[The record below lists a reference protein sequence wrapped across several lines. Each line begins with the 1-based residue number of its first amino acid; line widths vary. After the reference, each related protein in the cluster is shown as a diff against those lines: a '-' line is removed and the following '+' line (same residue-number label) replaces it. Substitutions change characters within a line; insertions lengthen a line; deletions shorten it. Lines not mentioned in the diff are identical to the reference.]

1 MEAICDDIN
10 TPQVIS
16 VINSYISDPNEE
28 IISILYWLENNFF
41 KVWFFDIVQE
51 EKIIIPQEI
60 IAFAQQRIQAKKD
73 KNYALADELRNK
85 VKDMWYEIRDTKDW
99 FEIDKI

>member
-41 KVWFFDIVQE
+41 KV
-51 EKIIIPQEI
+51 
-60 IAFAQQRIQAKKD
+60 
-73 KNYALADELRNK
+73 
-85 VKDMWYEIRDTKDW
+85 
-99 FEIDKI
+99 